1 LGYFGTRL
9 AQTHRSLH
17 SLADPSL
24 VSGEPKASHMAGI
37 KEAVAE
43 SAVTRYSEARTL

>member
-1 LGYFGTRL
+1 MPILFRDYENARNL
-9 AQTHRSLH
+9 LR
-17 SLADPSL
+17 
-24 VSGEPKASHMAGI
+24 V